1 MKKVSYFLPAVF
13 WTIIVLVLTL
23 MPSSDMPDTFLSRVP
38 YFDKFVHCGI
48 FAGFVFL
55 WALGFRKAGKKHQ
68 IIYLARLI
76 LIALVLGLAIEFAQ
90 KELVSLHRD
99 FDWWDW
105 LADSIGAF
113 LGAAIFREIFIE
125 KAKESA

>member
-1 MKKVSYFLPAVF
+1 MKKLSYFLPGAI
-13 WTIIVLVLTL
+13 WTIIILILCL
-23 MPSSDMPDTFLSRVP
+23 MPSSDIPNTFLSRIP

-55 WALGFRKAGKKHQ
+55 WAIGFRRMGQKHQ
-68 IIYLARLI
+68 IVYLARLI
-76 LIALVLGLAIEFAQ
+76 LIAVVLGVAIEFAQ
-90 KELVSLHRD
+90 KELISLHRD

-113 LGAAIFREIFIE
+113 LGAAIFKEVFPSKTE
-125 KAKESA
+125 KNN